1 MAHLLSHILLLFVV
15 VSLHFNVIAQ
25 ENEPNIILPG
35 SILYA
40 GKHPRSWPSP
50 SGHFEFGF
58 YRQGSGYA
66 AGIWLVGRPENTT
79 VWTANRDDPPV
90 SASSTLE
97 FTAQGTLLLRTE
109 NGAQKIIANTSSSG
123 SADSACMLDMGNF
136 VLYQS
141 RTVVWESFD
150 FPTDTILGGQNL
162 RSDHN
167 LLIPSVSRSN
177 YAGDQNLRRGHNQ
190 LISGVSRSN
199 YAGGQN
205 LRGGEPRSIYA
216 RGQNLRRDHNQLIS
230 SVSRSNHASGQ
241 FLLSLQTDGNLVAY
255 VNNSAELDASD
266 AYWSTRSTGYPFSVL
281 NLNTRGVLTM
291 SSESDHYGERL
302 VANGSTTGNQTMI
315 IYRASLDPGGIF
327 RLYSHQLEN
336 NTISNIWKNVDDAC
350 DVNGHCGLNS
360 YCSSKGDD
368 FGCYCYPGFTLE
380 NTKIQSCSQNFTV
393 DGCESR
399 KDLLIQYN
407 ITTLENMEWAGDP
420 YSVKH
425 NLDKEE
431 CKKACEEECSCG
443 GVLYSIPNC
452 NMFRLPL
459 KYGKRHENINTTAF
473 IKVII
478 RSPSEIRPT
487 LINESNRSL
496 ILTVGLS
503 LGSVAS
509 LSFVMALCS
518 FLLYRHRVRSY
529 EKLSE
534 NTSQVLTEQF
544 TLRSFTFN
552 ELDEAT
558 HGFDDELG
566 RGSFGPVYKGI
577 LPGDG
582 KSIVVK
588 RLPKVNEGETDH
600 IRTEM
605 IVIGRTNHRN
615 LVRLLGFC
623 MEGSRKLLVYEYLSN
638 GSLADFLF
646 NMNGRPVWKERARIA
661 LDVAKGILY
670 LHEECETC
678 IIHCNLKPHNILLDD
693 SLTAKISD
701 FGLAKL
707 LKPNHTR
714 STSGTKGTEWYSA
727 PERQSSASVSEKV
740 DVYSFGVIL
749 LEIICCRSNIEVEV
763 CSADEIL
770 LSTWVYN
777 CFVGGELNK
786 LVEGEE
792 EVDMRMVERFVKV
805 GLWCIQDDPTLRP
818 LMKNVTLMLEGTMN
832 VLIPPSPSL
841 PHVTT

>member
-1 MAHLLSHILLLFVV
+1 MAHLLSHILLHFVV
-15 VSLHFNVIAQ
+15 VSLHVNVIAQ
-25 ENEPNIILPG
+25 ENGPNIILPG
-35 SILYA
+35 STLYA

-50 SGHFEFGF
+50 SGFFEFGF

-79 VWTANRDDPPV
+79 VWTANRNDPPV

-109 NGAQKIIANTSSSG
+109 SGAQKIIANTSSSG
-123 SADSACMLDMGNF
+123 SVDSACMLDMGNF
-136 VLYQS
+136 VLYQNRS
-141 RTVVWESFD
+141 VVWESFD

-162 RSDHN
+162 RGDHN
-167 LLIPSVSRSN
+167 RM
-177 YAGDQNLRRGHNQ
+177 
-190 LISGVSRSN
+190 
-199 YAGGQN
+199 
-205 LRGGEPRSIYA
+205 
-216 RGQNLRRDHNQLIS
+216 IS
-230 SVSRSNHASGQ
+230 SVSRSNHAGGQ
-241 FLLSLQTDGNLVAY
+241 FLLSMQTDGNLVAY
-255 VNNSAELDASD
+255 VNNSAELDTSD
-266 AYWSTRSTGYPFSVL
+266 AYWSTRTNGYRFSVL

-291 SSESDHYGERL
+291 SSESDLYGERL
-302 VANGSTTGNQTMI
+302 VADGSTTGNQTMI
-315 IYRASLDPGGIF
+315 IYRASLDPDGIF
-327 RLYSHQLEN
+327 RLYSHQLEK
-336 NTISNIWKNVDDAC
+336 NTISNIWQNVDDAC

-368 FGCYCYPGFTLE
+368 FRCYCYPGFTSE
-380 NTKIQSCSQNFTV
+380 STKIPSCSQNFTV

-473 IKVII
+473 IKVIVG
-478 RSPSEIRPT
+478 SSSEIRPT

-518 FLLYRHRVRSY
+518 FLLYRHRVKSY

-566 RGSFGPVYKGI
+566 RGSFGAVYKGI

-588 RLPKVNEGETDH
+588 RLPKVNEGETER

-623 MEGSRKLLVYEYLSN
+623 VEGSRKLLVYEYLSN

-646 NMNGRPVWKERARIA
+646 NMNGRPAWKERARIA

-670 LHEECETC
+670 LHEECEAC

-707 LKPNHTR
+707 LRPNHTR
-714 STSGTKGTEWYSA
+714 STTGTKGTEWYSA

-749 LEIICCRSNIEVEV
+749 LEIICCRSNIEVQV

-805 GLWCIQDDPTLRP
+805 GLWCIQDDPTSRP
-818 LMKNVTLMLEGTMN
+818 PMKNVTMMLEGTVN
-832 VLIPPSPSL
+832 VPIPPSPSL
-841 PHVTT
+841 PMLLLN

>member
-15 VSLHFNVIAQ
+15 VSLHVNVIAQ

-35 SILYA
+35 STLYA

-58 YRQGSGYA
+58 YRQGGGYA

-79 VWTANRDDPPV
+79 VWTANRNDPPV

-123 SADSACMLDMGNF
+123 FVYSACMLDMGNF
-136 VLYQS
+136 VLYQNRS
-141 RTVVWESFD
+141 VVWESFD

-162 RSDHN
+162 T
-167 LLIPSVSRSN
+167 
-177 YAGDQNLRRGHNQ
+177 
-190 LISGVSRSN
+190 
-199 YAGGQN
+199 
-205 LRGGEPRSIYA
+205 
-216 RGQNLRRDHNQLIS
+216 RDHNQLIS
-230 SVSRSNHASGQ
+230 SVSRSNHAGGQ
-241 FLLSLQTDGNLVAY
+241 FLLIMQTDGNLVAY
-255 VNNSAELDASD
+255 VNNSAELDTND
-266 AYWSTRSTGYPFSVL
+266 AYWSTRTNGYPFSVL
-281 NLNTRGVLTM
+281 NLNTRGVLTI
-291 SSESDHYGERL
+291 SSESDLYGEWL
-302 VANGSTTGNQTMI
+302 VADGSTTGNQTMI
-315 IYRASLDPGGIF
+315 IYRASLDPDGIF
-327 RLYSHQLEN
+327 RLYSHQLEK
-336 NTISNIWKNVDDAC
+336 NTISNIWQNVDDAC

-368 FGCYCYPGFTLE
+368 FGCYCYPGFTSE
-380 NTKIQSCSQNFTV
+380 STKIPSCSQNFTL

-431 CKKACEEECSCG
+431 CKKACEEDCSCG

-473 IKVII
+473 IKVIVG
-478 RSPSEIRPT
+478 SSSEIRPT

-518 FLLYRHRVRSY
+518 FLLYRHRVKSY
-529 EKLSE
+529 EKISE

-566 RGSFGPVYKGI
+566 RGSFGVVYKGI

-588 RLPKVNEGETDH
+588 RLPKVNEGETDR

-623 MEGSRKLLVYEYLSN
+623 VEGSRKLLVYEYLSN

-646 NMNGRPVWKERARIA
+646 NMNGRPAWKERARIA

-670 LHEECETC
+670 LHEECEAC

-707 LKPNHTR
+707 LRPNHTR
-714 STSGTKGTEWYSA
+714 STTGTKGTEWYSA

-749 LEIICCRSNIEVEV
+749 LEIICCRSNIEVQV

-805 GLWCIQDDPTLRP
+805 GLWCIQDDPTSRP
-818 LMKNVTLMLEGTMN
+818 LMKNVTMMLEGTMN
-832 VLIPPSPSL
+832 VPIPPSPSL
-841 PHVTT
+841 PMLLLN